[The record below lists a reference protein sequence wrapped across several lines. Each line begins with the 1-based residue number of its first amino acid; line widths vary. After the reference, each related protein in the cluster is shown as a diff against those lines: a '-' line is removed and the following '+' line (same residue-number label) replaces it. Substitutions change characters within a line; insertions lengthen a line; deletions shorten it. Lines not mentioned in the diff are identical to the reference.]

1 MQVPPSTS
9 SSNWRKPTG
18 TNMATYKIL
27 YWQEIPSQI
36 KADDG
41 ADEVSLS
48 MPPRFME
55 RIDQLA
61 IKRGLHGADDYLS
74 QWSWSEE
81 EEREG
86 SAAQVAEA
94 VMAELEARWP

>member
-1 MQVPPSTS
+1 
-9 SSNWRKPTG
+9 
-18 TNMATYKIL
+18 MATYKIL

-41 ADEVSLS
+41 IDEITVQ

-55 RIDQLA
+55 RIDLLA
-61 IKRGLHGADDYLS
+61 LQRGLHDSDDYLA
-74 QWSWSEE
+74 QWNWGTE

-86 SAAQVAEA
+86 DAAEVAES
-94 VMAELEARWP
+94 VKAELEARWP

>member
-1 MQVPPSTS
+1 
-9 SSNWRKPTG
+9 
-18 TNMATYKIL
+18 MATYKIL

-41 ADEVSLS
+41 IDEVTLAMS
-48 MPPRFME
+48 PRFIE

-61 IKRGLHGADDYLS
+61 LQRGLHEGDDYLA
-74 QWSWSEE
+74 QWNWSDE

-86 SAAQVAEA
+86 TAAEVAEA
-94 VMAELEARWP
+94 IKAELEARWA